1 MFGEIPIHKVQVPN
15 KYQVPGFKFQI
26 NSKFQVSNSKSQ
38 INPKFQVSNKSQPS
52 VACVNNS
59 ETQCF
64 RLSLS
69 VELVETW

>member
-1 MFGEIPIHKVQVPN
+1 QLDGAAEKCGRKAASATDENRSLMQMPGVKQIPNSKLQIPN
-15 KYQVPGFKFQI
+15 KFQ
-26 NSKFQVSNSKSQ
+26 S
-38 INPKFQVSNKSQPS
+38 S

-69 VELVETW
+69 KPGN